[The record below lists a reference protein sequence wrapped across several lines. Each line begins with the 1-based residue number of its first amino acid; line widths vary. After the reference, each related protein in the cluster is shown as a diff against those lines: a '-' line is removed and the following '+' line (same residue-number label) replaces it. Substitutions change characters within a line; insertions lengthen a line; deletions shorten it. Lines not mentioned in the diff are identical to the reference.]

1 MFTIISHLALTLSC
15 SISFYIYYGKY
26 GAPKQVMN
34 RKLAKIRLVIKTL
47 TNEKCEEREETI
59 NLPDMNNFLAEEN
72 TAMLETALIR

>member
-1 MFTIISHLALTLSC
+1 
-15 SISFYIYYGKY
+15 
-26 GAPKQVMN
+26 MN

-47 TNEKCEEREETI
+47 TNEKCEGGEETI